1 MEMEQQHR
9 HYIDKITL
17 ECMMN
22 RHHYKQYLSKT
33 QQNVEDVDAELEA
46 KLKKHESKLKES
58 LFELMYRQNLDQYS
72 LETHE
77 LFEKLVNKLVRQY
90 ENIES
95 MAEEER
101 VDEEEKEDAT
111 ENLRVSWNEV

>member
-1 MEMEQQHR
+1 
-9 HYIDKITL
+9 
-17 ECMMN
+17 
-22 RHHYKQYLSKT
+22 
-33 QQNVEDVDAELEA
+33 
-46 KLKKHESKLKES
+46 
-58 LFELMYRQNLDQYS
+58 MYRQNLDQYS